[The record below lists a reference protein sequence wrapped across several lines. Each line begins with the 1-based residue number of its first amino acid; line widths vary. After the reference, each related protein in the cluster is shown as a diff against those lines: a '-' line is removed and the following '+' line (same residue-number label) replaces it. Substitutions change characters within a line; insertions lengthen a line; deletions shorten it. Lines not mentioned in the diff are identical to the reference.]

1 VIVTGDPLD
10 QNPAA
15 VYLAGLKASG
25 RRSMK
30 QSLDLVAGML
40 SNPRSTEGNGKV
52 DAFCFHG
59 ADLRFQ
65 HTAAIRSKLMGTYG
79 PATANRIL
87 CAIRGTL
94 KAAWRLR
101 MLNAVVTTS
110 PEEMWRPSL
119 RLRIAAL

>member
-40 SNPRSTEGNGKV
+40 SNPRSTEGNGKGR
-52 DAFCFHG
+52 CFLLPWG
-59 ADLRFQ
+59 
-65 HTAAIRSKLMGTYG
+65 
-79 PATANRIL
+79 
-87 CAIRGTL
+87 
-94 KAAWRLR
+94 
-101 MLNAVVTTS
+101 
-110 PEEMWRPSL
+110 
-119 RLRIAAL
+119 